1 MIRGAA
7 QRTAGK
13 RETDFQALHVP
24 VPPSVNSLYKNVSGR
39 GRVKTKDYS
48 AWFANARNVVRLQ
61 KPGVVR
67 GPVVIILCVDRQGVG
82 SDLDNRV
89 KALFDLIVK
98 LGVIEDDS
106 KVLAFCTAW
115 APKTPESVVRLA
127 IMRAC
132 DFSVKYRLHA
142 DGASGGWFLDAP
154 TNEDA

>member
-1 MIRGAA
+1 MLRGAA

-24 VPPSVNSLYKNVSGR
+24 VPPSVNSLYKNLRGR

-67 GPVVIILCVDRQGVG
+67 GPVVIVLCVDRQGVG

>member
-24 VPPSVNSLYKNVSGR
+24 VPPSVNSLYRNLPGR

-115 APKTPESVVRLA
+115 APKTPESIVRLA
-127 IMRAC
+127 IMRAG
-132 DFSVKYRLHA
+132 DFSVKYRLGA

-154 TNEDA
+154 NEGEG